1 MNGKLNNDLIDE
13 VLFCKTYVRQF
24 DQLKKIKELFSSV
37 EEFMILHCISSHN
50 TKDLISEIKA
60 SEPIVDVD
68 LYIKNYWDSLI
79 NKKNSGVSIH
89 GISRDTE
96 IPRTT
101 VKRWTNSLI
110 QRGLIVKNSDG
121 YLVPTGLIRAY
132 CKDLRELV
140 SKDHIDFSS
149 FYSSLEINK

>member
-1 MNGKLNNDLIDE
+1 MDEKLSNDFIDE
-13 VLFCKTYVRQF
+13 ILFRKTYVRQF
-24 DQLKKIKELFSSV
+24 DYLKKIKELFSSV
-37 EEFMILHCISSHN
+37 EEYMVLHCIASHN
-50 TKDLISEIKA
+50 SKDLILEIK
-60 SEPIVDVD
+60 SSGLIVDAD

-110 QRGLIVKNSDG
+110 QRGLIIKNLDG
-121 YLVPTGLIRAY
+121 YLVPTGLIREY

-140 SKDHIDFSS
+140 SKEHIDFAN
-149 FYSSLEINK
+149 FYSSLKI

>member
-121 YLVPTGLIRAY
+121 YLVPTGLIREY

>member
-1 MNGKLNNDLIDE
+1 MDEKLSNDFIDE
-13 VLFCKTYVRQF
+13 VLFRKTYVRQF
-24 DQLKKIKELFSSV
+24 DYLKKIKELFSSV
-37 EEFMILHCISSHN
+37 EEYMVLHCIASHN
-50 TKDLISEIKA
+50 SKDLILEIK
-60 SEPIVDVD
+60 SSGLIVDAD

-110 QRGLIVKNSDG
+110 QRGLIIKNLDG
-121 YLVPTGLIRAY
+121 YLVPTGLIREY
-132 CKDLRELV
+132 CKDLIELV
-140 SKDHIDFSS
+140 SKEHIDFAN
-149 FYSSLEINK
+149 FYSSLKI

>member
-1 MNGKLNNDLIDE
+1 MDEKLSNDFIDE
-13 VLFCKTYVRQF
+13 VLFRKTYVRQF
-24 DQLKKIKELFSSV
+24 DYLKKIKELFSSV
-37 EEFMILHCISSHN
+37 EEFMVLHCIASHN
-50 TKDLISEIKA
+50 SKDLILEIK
-60 SEPIVDVD
+60 SSGLIVDAD

-110 QRGLIVKNSDG
+110 QRGLIIKNLDG
-121 YLVPTGLIRAY
+121 YLVPTGLIREY

-140 SKDHIDFSS
+140 SKEHIDFAN
-149 FYSSLEINK
+149 FYSSLKI

>member
-1 MNGKLNNDLIDE
+1 MSGKLNNNLIDE
-13 VLFCKTYVRQF
+13 VLFCKTYARQF

-121 YLVPTGLIRAY
+121 YLVPTGLIREY

-140 SKDHIDFSS
+140 GKEHIDFAN
-149 FYSSLEINK
+149 FYFSLEINK

>member
-1 MNGKLNNDLIDE
+1 MDEKLSNDFIDE
-13 VLFCKTYVRQF
+13 VLFRKTYVRQF
-24 DQLKKIKELFSSV
+24 DYLKKIKELFSSV
-37 EEFMILHCISSHN
+37 EEYMVLHCIASHN
-50 TKDLISEIKA
+50 SKDLILEIK
-60 SEPIVDVD
+60 SSGLVVDAD

-110 QRGLIVKNSDG
+110 QRGLIIKNLDG
-121 YLVPTGLIRAY
+121 YLVPTGLIREY

-140 SKDHIDFSS
+140 SKEHIDFAN
-149 FYSSLEINK
+149 FYSSLKI

>member
-1 MNGKLNNDLIDE
+1 MDEKLSNDFIDE
-13 VLFCKTYVRQF
+13 VLFRKTYVRQF
-24 DQLKKIKELFSSV
+24 DYLKKIKELFSSV
-37 EEFMILHCISSHN
+37 EEYMVLHCIASHN
-50 TKDLISEIKA
+50 SKDLILEIK
-60 SEPIVDVD
+60 SSGLIVDAD

-110 QRGLIVKNSDG
+110 KKGLIIKNLDG
-121 YLVPTGLIRAY
+121 YLVPTGLIREY

-140 SKDHIDFSS
+140 SKEHIDFAN
-149 FYSSLEINK
+149 FYSSLKI

>member
-1 MNGKLNNDLIDE
+1 MDEKLSNDFIDE
-13 VLFCKTYVRQF
+13 VLFRKTYVRQF
-24 DQLKKIKELFSSV
+24 DYLKKIKELFSSV
-37 EEFMILHCISSHN
+37 EEFMVLHCIASHN
-50 TKDLISEIKA
+50 SKDLILEIK
-60 SEPIVDVD
+60 SSGLIVDAD

-110 QRGLIVKNSDG
+110 KKGLIIKNLDG
-121 YLVPTGLIRAY
+121 YLVPTGLIREY

-140 SKDHIDFSS
+140 SKEHIDFAN
-149 FYSSLEINK
+149 FYSSLKI

>member
-1 MNGKLNNDLIDE
+1 MDEKLSNDFIDE
-13 VLFCKTYVRQF
+13 VLFRKTYVRQF
-24 DQLKKIKELFSSV
+24 DYLKKIKELFSSV
-37 EEFMILHCISSHN
+37 EEFMVLHCIASHN
-50 TKDLISEIKA
+50 SKDLILEIK
-60 SEPIVDVD
+60 SSGPIVDAD

-110 QRGLIVKNSDG
+110 QRGLIIKNLDG
-121 YLVPTGLIRAY
+121 YLVPTGLIREY

-140 SKDHIDFSS
+140 SKEHIDFAN
-149 FYSSLEINK
+149 FYSSLKI

>member
-1 MNGKLNNDLIDE
+1 MDEKLSNDFIDE
-13 VLFCKTYVRQF
+13 VLFRKTYVRQF
-24 DQLKKIKELFSSV
+24 DYLKKIKELFSSV
-37 EEFMILHCISSHN
+37 EEYMVLHCIASHN
-50 TKDLISEIKA
+50 SKDLILEIK
-60 SEPIVDVD
+60 SSGLIVDAD

-110 QRGLIVKNSDG
+110 QRGLIIKNLDG
-121 YLVPTGLIRAY
+121 YLVPTGLIREY

-140 SKDHIDFSS
+140 SKEHIDFAN
-149 FYSSLEINK
+149 FYSSLKI

>member
-1 MNGKLNNDLIDE
+1 MDEKLSNDFIDE
-13 VLFCKTYVRQF
+13 VLFRKTYVRQF
-24 DQLKKIKELFSSV
+24 DYLKKIKELFSSV
-37 EEFMILHCISSHN
+37 EEFMVLHCIASHN
-50 TKDLISEIKA
+50 SKDLILEIK
-60 SEPIVDVD
+60 SSGLIVNAD

-110 QRGLIVKNSDG
+110 KKGLIIKNLDG
-121 YLVPTGLIRAY
+121 YLVPTGLIREY

-140 SKDHIDFSS
+140 SKEHIDFAN
-149 FYSSLEINK
+149 FYSSLKI

>member
-1 MNGKLNNDLIDE
+1 MDEKLSNDFIDE
-13 VLFCKTYVRQF
+13 VLFRKTYVRQF
-24 DQLKKIKELFSSV
+24 DYLKKIKELFSSV
-37 EEFMILHCISSHN
+37 EEYMVLHCIASHN
-50 TKDLISEIKA
+50 SKDLILEIK
-60 SEPIVDVD
+60 SSGLIVNAD

-110 QRGLIVKNSDG
+110 KKGLIIKNLDG
-121 YLVPTGLIRAY
+121 YLVPTGLIREY

-140 SKDHIDFSS
+140 SKEHIDFAN
-149 FYSSLEINK
+149 FYSSLKI

>member
-1 MNGKLNNDLIDE
+1 MDEKLSNDFIDE
-13 VLFCKTYVRQF
+13 VLFRKTYVRQF
-24 DQLKKIKELFSSV
+24 DYLKKIKELFSSV
-37 EEFMILHCISSHN
+37 EEYMVLHCIASHN
-50 TKDLISEIKA
+50 SKDLILEIK
-60 SEPIVDVD
+60 SSGLIVNAD

-110 QRGLIVKNSDG
+110 QRGLIIKNLDG
-121 YLVPTGLIRAY
+121 YLVPTGLIREY

-140 SKDHIDFSS
+140 SKEHIDFAN
-149 FYSSLEINK
+149 FYSSLKI